1 MFNSDF
7 LFIMLLAF
15 KHTHL
20 ISDSDVFLC
29 IFLDFLSFCPPIVF
43 STTPP
48 CPTSLNI
55 VLYPSHYGSYS
66 PQMVPWPKFQ
76 GLAHGLSASFDILPC
91 CERISVGSDSVH
103 FYNSSFSPLFCHW
116 TTFDPTSLIRWR
128 LPTPELNYSQSA
140 SWLHWIY

>member
-29 IFLDFLSFCPPIVF
+29 IFLDFLSFCPP
-43 STTPP
+43 
-48 CPTSLNI
+48 TSLNI

-66 PQMVPWPKFQ
+66 PQMVPWPTFQ

-103 FYNSSFSPLFCHW
+103 FLQFLFLPSLLSLNDIRPYITHTMTTPNSRTQLLPVGFL
-116 TTFDPTSLIRWR
+116 TSLN
-128 LPTPELNYSQSA
+128 LLGFA
-140 SWLHWIY
+140 SII